1 MDKEEIKKMLKKE
14 LDEKIEMFVDELI
27 EDLNK
32 DEFDL
37 SKLENSI
44 GNSINNYQNIL
55 MKTTERILNSKS
67 EKELISKKKVNFKK
81 KVTD

>member
-1 MDKEEIKKMLKKE
+1 MDKEEIKKTIKKE
-14 LDEKIEMFVDELI
+14 LDEKIDMFVDELV

-44 GNSINNYQNIL
+44 GNSINNYQNIV
-55 MKTTERILNSKS
+55 MKTTERILNSKP
-67 EKELISKKKVNFKK
+67 EKELIGKKKDNLKK

>member
-1 MDKEEIKKMLKKE
+1 
-14 LDEKIEMFVDELI
+14 MFVDELV

-44 GNSINNYQNIL
+44 GNSINNYQDIV
-55 MKTTERILNSKS
+55 MKTTEKILNFKS
-67 EKELISKKKVNFKK
+67 EKEIISKKKESIKK